1 MRMMRLRRRRR
12 EGRGDSPDVAAQR
25 ARLSQMTQERTRL
38 QAPAAT
44 RGNRFEARL
53 LELAPSTPGDP
64 AVREL
69 LRAHDKRVNQHNQK
83 ALAGREPL
91 PVAPG
96 VATYTGVETCAPCH
110 APAVAWW
117 RGHAHGRAYA
127 TLVKR
132 DKQFNLSCVGCHVT
146 GYEKPGGAAVVKN
159 AGLVNVGCESCH
171 GPGNMHAADPDADL
185 TDAQTVKLEVAET
198 VCVECHNEE
207 HSDAF
212 EYEKYKAKL
221 MAPGHGKPVL

>member
-1 MRMMRLRRRRR
+1 
-12 EGRGDSPDVAAQR
+12 
-25 ARLSQMTQERTRL
+25 MTQERTRL

-96 VATYTGVETCAPCH
+96 DATYTGVETCAPCH

-146 GYEKPGGAAVVKN
+146 GYGKPGGAAVVQSS
-159 AGLVNVGCESCH
+159 GLTDVGCESCH
-171 GPGNMHAADPDADL
+171 GPGSLHAEDPDIA
-185 TDAQTVKLEVAET
+185 TDKNVRLAVAES
-198 VCVECHNEE
+198 VCVECHNKE
-207 HSDAF
+207 HSDRFA
-212 EYEKYKAKL
+212 YAAYKAML
-221 MAPGHGKPVL
+221 MAPGHGLPPPGTK